1 MLLQVMSGGAGEPRV
16 GTAMLNQ
23 AERRWLGSFRAGG
36 EMKSSVQAAL
46 SPMGESSSEA
56 M

>member
-1 MLLQVMSGGAGEPRV
+1 MSLQVMSGGAGEPRV
-16 GTAMLNQ
+16 GNSDAQPGRGAGWGVFVL
-23 AERRWLGSFRAGG
+23 AGKKLGPGR
-36 EMKSSVQAAL
+36 L